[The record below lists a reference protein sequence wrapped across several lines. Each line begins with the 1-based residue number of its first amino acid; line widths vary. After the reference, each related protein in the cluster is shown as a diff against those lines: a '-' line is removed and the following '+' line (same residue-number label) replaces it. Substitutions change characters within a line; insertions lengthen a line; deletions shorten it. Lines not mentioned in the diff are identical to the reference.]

1 MSSLQHINQADL
13 LDMLA
18 FYTTQYT
25 QMLAVN
31 DKSDDFYRFK
41 RKIDQ
46 LTHELESRKPE
57 HAMPNKLHQQK
68 TGA

>member
-1 MSSLQHINQADL
+1 MSSLHHINQADL

-31 DKSDDFYRFK
+31 NKSDDFYRFK

-57 HAMPNKLHQQK
+57 YAMPNKLHQQK